1 LLKIRDLARELAFHR
16 RTGEFLRATVEFPR
30 GMVDVHGVVEE
41 FLRPTV
47 EFPRRTEEFHGV
59 AGEFPRAVGE
69 FHGRKG
75 DVLHGTVT
83 A

>member
-1 LLKIRDLARELAFHR
+1 MVDVHR
-16 RTGEFLRATVEFPR
+16 GTVE
-30 GMVDVHGVVEE
+30 VHGVVEE

-59 AGEFPRAVGE
+59 AGEFLRAVGE
-69 FHGRKG
+69 LHGRKE